1 MLNKTKVTQLLG
13 IEYPIVQGPFGGKFS
28 TIMLTTQVSNLG
40 GLGSFGLNS
49 YSPAEILSI
58 NEEIRSTTNKPYNL
72 NIWAPLKEETPEPSV
87 NEAAKAAFA
96 PYFQRYGVNMPEAF
110 PKVSDRFEAKLQ
122 ALLEARPPVVSF
134 IYGVP
139 EKEALLEFRAKGI
152 ITMAVAT
159 SLEEALFLDQ
169 TLIDIIICSGT
180 EAGGHRAAFMKST
193 AQGYA
198 TTQNLVTAALEKV
211 KKPIIAAGGIRTAPH
226 VRQYLNMGAGAVQIG
241 SAFLATK
248 ASNASDDHR
257 AALLSEKPYETAL
270 TTVFSG
276 REARVVKTNFVDETL
291 GIDSLKFPYQG
302 KLMAPLR
309 KKAEEMGS
317 RAFEA
322 LWSGVQTSP
331 LIHREVEALF
341 KSLINPDTEF

>member
-1 MLNKTKVTQLLG
+1 
-13 IEYPIVQGPFGGKFS
+13 
-28 TIMLTTQVSNLG
+28 MLTTQVSYFG

-49 YSPAEILSI
+49 YSPAEIRSI
-58 NEEIRSTTNKPYNL
+58 NEEIRSATDKPYNL
-72 NIWAPLKEETPEPSV
+72 NIWVPLQEETPEASV
-87 NEAAKAAFA
+87 NEATKAAFA
-96 PYFQRYGVNMPEAF
+96 PYFQRYGVTMPDAFPEA
-110 PKVSDRFEAKLQ
+110 SDSFEAKLQ

-180 EAGGHRAAFMKST
+180 EAGGHRAAFMKSKD
-193 AQGYA
+193 QGDA
-198 TTQNLVTAALEKV
+198 TTESLLTAALKIV
-211 KKPIIAAGGIRTAPH
+211 KKPVIAAGGIRTASH
-226 VRQYLNMGAGAVQIG
+226 VKQYLNIGAGAVQIG

-248 ASNASDDHR
+248 AANASDDHR
-257 AALLSEKPYETAL
+257 AALLSEMPYKTAL

-276 REARVVKTNFVDETL
+276 REARVVKTNFVEETL
-291 GIDSLKFPYQG
+291 EMKSLKFPYQS

-317 RAFEA
+317 RAIEA

-331 LIHREVEALF
+331 LIHREVETLF
-341 KSLINPDTEF
+341 KSLINPEAKF